1 MAGDSDKKLPK
12 SLIRIIDVTMRLLQG
27 ERIASADAAN
37 LYGVNKRT
45 IYRDL
50 QIIRENPIFNANY
63 EIEIDPVQK
72 RHFVIDDGKI
82 STKEVLAIIQIIM
95 GSRALSRTELD
106 KIVGHLRKLVIT
118 KDQAKVDKLLKLDY
132 IPVKSNGKLLDYIE
146 DFTRLIESRTEI
158 EFTYQGSMP
167 NSDTHRLRQ
176 GVPLSLYFSNFYFYV
191 LMFSQTKGARVCRLD
206 RILSY
211 KELDT
216 SVNVPREKWE
226 DGTSVRNFTYLLNGG
241 RKSYFKIKFM
251 GYPWTALGKLPNSR
265 IISQESDGGVII
277 EGHLYLQGLKHW
289 ILSEGTIVKVLE
301 PQSLIEEVKKELR
314 ASLDQYK

>member
-1 MAGDSDKKLPK
+1 MAGDDGKKLPK

-27 ERIASADAAN
+27 EKIASADAAN

-63 EIEIDPVQK
+63 QIEIDPVQK

-95 GSRALSRTELD
+95 GSRALSKVELD
-106 KIVGHLRKLVIT
+106 EIVGHLRKLVIT
-118 KDQAKVDKLLKLDY
+118 EDQPKVDRLLKLDY

-167 NSDTHRLRQ
+167 NSDIHRLRQ

-191 LMFSQTKGARVCRLD
+191 LIFSQTKGARVCRLD

-216 SVNVPREKWE
+216 SVNVPR
-226 DGTSVRNFTYLLNGG
+226 
-241 RKSYFKIKFM
+241 
-251 GYPWTALGKLPNSR
+251 
-265 IISQESDGGVII
+265 
-277 EGHLYLQGLKHW
+277 
-289 ILSEGTIVKVLE
+289 
-301 PQSLIEEVKKELR
+301 
-314 ASLDQYK
+314 